1 MTLLIAELTA
11 CLPSSVTI
19 ALSTIRVLDLWS
31 RALAS
36 HSAPAQEINLAYLIS
51 RLWRASFGV
60 ILFVIVITGLT
71 YVFTQITDPKY
82 RSEAQMLIEPQE
94 TAFTRPDAESGQN
107 TPTIDER
114 DILSAVQI
122 IRSRDVGMDVISRL
136 NLGDNPLF
144 DSAREGVGAIKSIM
158 ILFGLSEDPLRLSAD
173 ERVYQSFVQG
183 LTVFNVPGSRVVVV
197 AYESPDP
204 ELSASIAN
212 AVVASYQAAQRAT
225 QATNTRSASSFLETE
240 ISQLRQQVAGAEA
253 SVARFRSGSGLFLG
267 PNQTTLSSQQ
277 LSEVSTELTR
287 ARAAETDAR
296 SRTQE
301 LRNLISIQGTQLALP
316 DSFSTPLTRR
326 LQEQQATLQAR
337 IAELG
342 ATLLPAHPRIQ
353 ELNAQLADLAS
364 QTRAEASRVAQRFDN
379 ETSVAA
385 ARAQGLED
393 QLAGLTAQAA
403 RTAESEVELRALER
417 EAAAQRDLLASY
429 LVRFREAATRED
441 TALLPT
447 NARVIQTAQVER
459 DAVFPKTLPMIIIA
473 MVGSLVLA
481 LLGVISH
488 AILAGAVRE
497 DEGDRLRY
505 RDQEPSLEMKPQRS
519 PMIAAEASSAAD
531 RTSERIQQVAAS
543 VPQTAP
549 APVAMTL
556 ARQAPV
562 GQPPAGQAPVAIT
575 PVAMAAP
582 ANLVRSY
589 ALDDSSD
596 CRSLFAHLR
605 RVGPQEGG
613 ARITVGAADSSVLAG
628 DIALNL
634 ARAMAQAGRSTLMMD
649 CVGDL
654 LGRDIC
660 PDGPGFYELVTGTA
674 GFDTALHRDP
684 QSELHIVPSGF
695 VQADRSMIADDAADL
710 IMSALASSYDAVI
723 INAGRDPQLML
734 ECATINDCMVL
745 GGDPRR
751 IAALGHTLSSIVS
764 RERLIAVHANSIA
777 NTAIAG

>member
-1 MTLLIAELTA
+1 M
-11 CLPSSVTI
+11 
-19 ALSTIRVLDLWS
+19 
-31 RALAS
+31 AS

-60 ILFVIVITGLT
+60 ALFVFVITGLT
-71 YVFTQITDPKY
+71 YVFTQIADPKY
-82 RSEAQMLIEPQE
+82 RSDAQLLIEPQE

-114 DILSAVQI
+114 DILSAVQVM
-122 IRSRDVGMDVISRL
+122 RSRDVGMDVIARL

-144 DSAREGVGAIKSIM
+144 DSAREGIGAIKSVM
-158 ILFGLSEDPLRLSAD
+158 ILFGLSEDPMRLSSD
-173 ERVYQSFVQG
+173 ERVYQSYVGG
-183 LTVFNVPGSRVVVV
+183 LSVFNVPGSRVVVV

-212 AVVASYQAAQRAT
+212 AVVASYQATQRAT
-225 QATNTRSASSFLETE
+225 QAINTRSASSFLETE
-240 ISQLRQQVAGAEA
+240 ISQLREQVAGAEA
-253 SVARFRSGSGLFLG
+253 AVARFRAGSGLFLG
-267 PNQTTLSSQQ
+267 PNQTTLSAQQ

-287 ARAAETDAR
+287 ARASETEAR
-296 SRTQE
+296 SRAQE

-316 DSFSTPLTRR
+316 DSFSTPLTQR
-326 LQEQQATLQAR
+326 LQEEQATLRAR

-353 ELNAQLADLAS
+353 ELTAQLSDLGAQIRS
-364 QTRAEASRVAQRFDN
+364 EAGRVAQRFDN
-379 ETSVAA
+379 EAQVAA
-385 ARAQGLED
+385 ARAQALED

-403 RTAESEVELRALER
+403 RTSESEVELRALER

-459 DAVFPKTLPMIIIA
+459 EAVFPKTLPMIIIA

-497 DEGDRLRY
+497 DDGLDY
-505 RDQEPSLEMKPQRS
+505 RNEEPSLEVEPQRS
-519 PMIAAEASSAAD
+519 QIIATELTVAGD
-531 RTSERIQQVAAS
+531 RTTDRIRQVATPAS
-543 VPQTAP
+543 RPATDQPVSSQIAPTQPAVSSPVAVP
-549 APVAMTL
+549 APEN
-556 ARQAPV
+556 P
-562 GQPPAGQAPVAIT
+562 
-575 PVAMAAP
+575 
-582 ANLVRSY
+582 VRSY
-589 ALDDSSD
+589 GLDDPSD
-596 CRSLFAHLR
+596 CRRLFAHLR

-613 ARITVGAADSSVLAG
+613 TRITVGTADGNVVAG

-634 ARAMAQAGRSTLMMD
+634 ARAMAQASRSTLMMD

-684 QSELHIVPSGF
+684 QSQLHIVPSGF

-710 IMSALASSYDAVI
+710 IMSALASNYDAVI
-723 INAGRDPQLML
+723 VNAGRDPQLML
-734 ECATINDCMVL
+734 ECAMINDCMVL
-745 GGDPRR
+745 GGDQGRV
-751 IAALGHTLSSIVS
+751 AALGHTLSSIVS
-764 RERLIAVHANSIA
+764 RERLMAVHTGNQTGSQASA
-777 NTAIAG
+777 AIAS

>member
-1 MTLLIAELTA
+1 M
-11 CLPSSVTI
+11 
-19 ALSTIRVLDLWS
+19 
-31 RALAS
+31 AS
-36 HSAPAQEINLAYLIS
+36 HSAPAQEINLAYLIA

-60 ILFVIVITGLT
+60 ALFVIVITGLT
-71 YVFTQITDPKY
+71 YVLTQTVEPKY
-82 RSEAQMLIEPQE
+82 RSDAQLLIEPQE
-94 TAFTRPDAESGQN
+94 TAFTRPDAESDRSA
-107 TPTIDER
+107 PTIDER
-114 DILSAVQI
+114 DILSAVQVM
-122 IRSRDVGMDVISRL
+122 RSRDVGMAVIERL

-144 DSAREGVGAIKSIM
+144 DPAREGIGAIKSIM
-158 ILFGLSEDPLRLSAD
+158 ILLGLTEDPMLLSAD
-173 ERVYQSFVQG
+173 ERVYQAYAEW
-183 LTVFNVPGSRVVVV
+183 LKVFNVPGSRVVVV

-212 AVVASYQAAQRAT
+212 AVVASYQATQRAT

-240 ISQLRQQVAGAEA
+240 ISQLREQVADAEA
-253 SVARFRSGSGLFLG
+253 AVARFRAGSGLFLG
-267 PNQTTLSSQQ
+267 PNQTTLSAQQ

-296 SRTQE
+296 SRSQE

-326 LQEQQATLQAR
+326 LQEEQATLRAR

-353 ELNAQLADLAS
+353 ELRAQLSDLGS
-364 QTRAEASRVAQRFDN
+364 QIRNEASRVAQRFDN
-379 ETSVAA
+379 EARVAS
-385 ARAQGLED
+385 ARAQALED

-403 RTAESEVELRALER
+403 RTSQSEVELRALER

-441 TALLPT
+441 TDLLPT

-459 DAVFPKTLPMIIIA
+459 DPVFPKTLPMIVIA

-497 DEGDRLRY
+497 EDGPGFR
-505 RDQEPSLEMKPQRS
+505 QEEPPLETMPQRS
-519 PMIAAEASSAAD
+519 SVLAARAATAAD
-531 RTSERIQQVAAS
+531 RSQGV
-543 VPQTAP
+543 
-549 APVAMTL
+549 
-556 ARQAPV
+556 
-562 GQPPAGQAPVAIT
+562 
-575 PVAMAAP
+575 AAP
-582 ANLVRSY
+582 ATPPLPERPAPTQPISTQITAIPAAASGGVVPVPESPVSSY
-589 ALDDSSD
+589 GLDDPSD
-596 CRSLFAHLR
+596 CRRLFAHLR
-605 RVGPQEGG
+605 RIGPQDTGT
-613 ARITVGAADSSVLAG
+613 RITVGAADGSVVAG
-628 DIALNL
+628 DIALSL

-674 GFDTALHRDP
+674 GFDTALHRDKES
-684 QSELHIVPSGF
+684 QLHLVPSGF
-695 VQADRSMIADDAADL
+695 VLADRSMIADDAADL
-710 IMSALASSYDAVI
+710 IFSALASNYDAVI
-723 INAGRDPQLML
+723 VNAGRDPQLML

-745 GGDPRR
+745 AGDPAR
-751 IAALGHTLSSIVS
+751 ITALGHTLSSIVP
-764 RERLIAVHANSIA
+764 RDRIMAVRT
-777 NTAIAG
+777 TAVLQAAVAG

>member
-1 MTLLIAELTA
+1 
-11 CLPSSVTI
+11 
-19 ALSTIRVLDLWS
+19 
-31 RALAS
+31 LAS
-36 HSAPAQEINLAYLIS
+36 HSAPAQEINLAYLIA

-60 ILFVIVITGLT
+60 ALFVIVITGLT
-71 YVFTQITDPKY
+71 YVFTQISDPKY
-82 RSEAQMLIEPQE
+82 RSDAQLLIEPQE

-114 DILSAVQI
+114 DILSAVQVM
-122 IRSRDVGMDVISRL
+122 RSRDVGMDVIERL

-144 DSAREGVGAIKSIM
+144 DSARDGIGTIKSMM
-158 ILFGLSEDPLRLSAD
+158 ILFGLSEDPMLLSVD
-173 ERVYQSFVQG
+173 ERVYQSYVDG
-183 LTVFNVPGSRVVVV
+183 LKVFNVPGSRVVVV

-212 AVVASYQAAQRAT
+212 AVVASYQATQRAT

-240 ISQLRQQVAGAEA
+240 IAELRQQVAEAEA
-253 SVARFRSGSGLFLG
+253 AVARFRAGSGLFLG
-267 PNQTTLSSQQ
+267 PNQTTLSAQQ

-287 ARAAETDAR
+287 ARAAESEAR
-296 SRTQE
+296 SRAQE
-301 LRNLISIQGTQLALP
+301 LRNLISIQGTALALP

-326 LQEQQATLQAR
+326 LQEEQATLRAR

-353 ELNAQLADLAS
+353 ELNAQLSDLGS
-364 QTRAEASRVAQRFDN
+364 QIRAEASRVAQRFDN
-379 ETSVAA
+379 EARVAS
-385 ARAQGLED
+385 ARAQALED

-403 RTAESEVELRALER
+403 RTSESEVELRALER

-441 TALLPT
+441 TDLLPT

-459 DAVFPKTLPMIIIA
+459 DPVFPKTLPMIIIA

-497 DEGDRLRY
+497 DDGQVY
-505 RDQEPSLEMKPQRS
+505 RQDPSIRQEE
-519 PMIAAEASSAAD
+519 
-531 RTSERIQQVAAS
+531 
-543 VPQTAP
+543 
-549 APVAMTL
+549 
-556 ARQAPV
+556 
-562 GQPPAGQAPVAIT
+562 PPPETNSQLSQG
-575 PVAMAAP
+575 MAAGAATTTGRQTDRIRNAVAPTSRLESRQTQQPQAIATQITAGP
-582 ANLVRSY
+582 ATMAPDVVPVPESTMASY
-589 ALDDSSD
+589 SLGDPSD
-596 CRSLFAHLR
+596 CRRLFAHLR

-613 ARITVGAADSSVLAG
+613 TRITVGAADGSVVAG

-684 QSELHIVPSGF
+684 QSQLHLVPSGF

-710 IMSALASSYDAVI
+710 IMSALASNYDAVI
-723 INAGRDPQLML
+723 VNAGRDPQLML
-734 ECATINDCMVL
+734 ECAMINDCMVL
-745 GGDPRR
+745 SGDAGRV
-751 IAALGHTLSSIVS
+751 AALGHTLSSIVS
-764 RERLIAVHANSIA
+764 RNQLIAVRAGHTAD
-777 NTAIAG
+777 TAIAG

>member
-11 CLPSSVTI
+11 CLPSSGTI

-447 NARVIQTAQVER
+447 NARVIQTAQLER

-549 APVAMTL
+549 GPVA
-556 ARQAPV
+556 QAHV
-562 GQPPAGQAPVAIT
+562 AQA

-613 ARITVGAADSSVLAG
+613 ARITVGAADGSVLAG

-764 RERLIAVHANSIA
+764 RERLIAVQPGMVLAA
-777 NTAIAG
+777 AIAI